1 MRGDDVVVVGA
12 GPTGMTAALA
22 LRAYGVRARVLELE
36 PENTVRRGSRAV
48 FVHGDSLALLEGL
61 SPGLGH
67 RIAQDGIVWSTRR
80 TLYRGRDVFT
90 RTHRPPAPGTLPPF
104 TSLRQVETERHLSAA
119 CREAGIPMEHEA
131 EVSAV
136 DTSATSVLLSDRNG
150 RSWRARYVVAA
161 DGARSAVR
169 RALGIGLRG
178 PRTATAHVIVDLG
191 EDAERPRP
199 LERTFHYEHPQLG
212 GRNLLLVPFAGG
224 WQVDLQLRDEDP
236 PEAFGDHLASWLPA
250 AIGASYLDRVLWVS
264 NYRFAQVVA
273 TRFVDGE
280 HRVLLCGE
288 AAHLFPPFGARGM
301 NSGIADAHAAAMAVV
316 AALGAE
322 QPAAAARALD
332 SYACARQRAAELN
345 RAATSAALAHLRPA
359 SRRAR
364 ARRHAAARLS
374 PLVPRFGLWLER
386 APYGPRTAPSDGRY

>member
-22 LRAYGVRARVLELE
+22 LRAYGVRPRVLERE
-36 PENTVRRGSRAV
+36 PEDAVRRGSRAV
-48 FVHGDSLALLEGL
+48 FVHGDSLALLEAL

-90 RTHRPPAPGTLPPF
+90 RTHGPPAPGTLPPF
-104 TSLRQVETERHLSAA
+104 TSLRQLDTERHLRAA
-119 CREAGIPMEHEA
+119 CREAGIPVDHEA

-136 DTSATSVLLSDRNG
+136 KPSATSVLLSDRRG
-150 RSWRARYVVAA
+150 RSWRASYVVAA

-169 RALGIGLRG
+169 RGLGIDMRG
-178 PRTATAHVIVDLG
+178 PRAATTHVIVDLG
-191 EDAERPRP
+191 EDDERPRP
-199 LERTFHYEHPQLG
+199 LERTFHYEHPRLG

-224 WQVDLQLRDEDP
+224 WQVDLQLSEADP
-236 PEAFGDHLASWLPA
+236 PEAFTDDLASWLPT

-264 NYRFAQVVA
+264 HYRFLQVVA
-273 TRFVDGE
+273 TRFIDDD

-301 NSGIADAHAAAMAVV
+301 NSGIADGHAAAIVLV
-316 AALGAE
+316 AALGAK

-332 SYACARQRAAELN
+332 SYGCARRRAAERN
-345 RAATSAALAHLRPA
+345 RAATSAALAHLCPA

-364 ARRHAAARLS
+364 ARRHAAAWLS

-386 APYGPRTAPSDGRY
+386 APYGPRAAPSDGRY